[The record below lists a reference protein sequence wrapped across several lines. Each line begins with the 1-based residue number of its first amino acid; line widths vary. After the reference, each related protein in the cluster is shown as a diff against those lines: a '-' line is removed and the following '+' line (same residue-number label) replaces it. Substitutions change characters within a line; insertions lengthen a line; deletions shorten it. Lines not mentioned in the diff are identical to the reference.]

1 MLRWLLVTLALAVS
15 VLVFT
20 NPLKFQRE
28 PSDALSW
35 QCRAHAWVRAPDMVP
50 GDVIAGD
57 VRIKLNGP
65 CADAESYGLGLR
77 YKEKI
82 FWRLS
87 PQTKYTNID
96 STLDAFRHRMP
107 FQNFG
112 NPIYNE
118 MQFRALEW
126 QDKSLPR
133 SVHEEERIAF
143 EIKTPLV
150 GAKGGGPLPRSFT
163 SPFGILVPNTNYPP
177 GLDYRRSVWR
187 YIGNADAIYSESIY
201 EYFVEIRFSNGTI
214 SEIPA
219 GVTAFTPFH
228 LSTEDEI
235 SSFNVSLAPA
245 GLSSNSQPCKRS
257 VDRLRSN
264 YTVEVSF
271 PEGAHID
278 QNSSLNIK
286 ATVHRTGYTNR
297 TDIPAELCAF
307 PASSAEWHPQELKS
321 RSQTFTPF
329 LEALVPSIVSSM
341 VPSME
346 QSRRFP
352 VPPPPSH
359 SLCREIKFAV
369 APSNLTHEGHISSTS
384 SEPLSLSLPLGHNF
398 VHEFSTYYQ
407 TLGHR
412 VILDLRVKPDPSEP
426 WEHEFEKERWE
437 RQTAGMDETDFDWV
451 PWLSPVQTRRRYLD
465 GHARLPVVPMQNQRP
480 VPAHYLSDEARQ
492 PAFVSVSDIADL
504 RSMTPQERDLLTPF
518 TQPFIRVFAK
528 GEELLNRY
536 FTDCIGQPIYVGDT
550 WLNKVLSVAAEG

>member
-1 MLRWLLVTLALAVS
+1 
-15 VLVFT
+15 
-20 NPLKFQRE
+20 
-28 PSDALSW
+28 
-35 QCRAHAWVRAPDMVP
+35 MVP

-87 PQTKYTNID
+87 PHTKYSTMH

-112 NPIYNE
+112 NLIYNE
-118 MQFRALEW
+118 MQFRTLEW
-126 QDKSLPR
+126 QDKGLPR

-150 GAKGGGPLPRSFT
+150 GINGADPLPRNFT

-228 LSTEDEI
+228 LSTEDET
-235 SSFNVSLAPA
+235 SSVNVSLAPA
-245 GLSSNSQPCKRS
+245 GLGSNSQSCKRS

-278 QNSSLNIK
+278 QISENS
-286 ATVHRTGYTNR
+286 
-297 TDIPAELCAF
+297 
-307 PASSAEWHPQELKS
+307 QELKS

-346 QSRRFP
+346 QSRRFA

-359 SLCREIKFAV
+359 SSCREIKFAV
-369 APSNLTHEGHISSTS
+369 TPSDLTHKGHISSTS
-384 SEPLSLSLPLGHNF
+384 SKPLSLSLPLGHNF

-407 TLGHR
+407 KLGHR

-437 RQTAGMDETDFDWV
+437 RQTVGMDETNFDWV

-465 GHARLPVVPMQNQRP
+465 GHARLPVVSMQNQRP
-480 VPAHYLSDEARQ
+480 VPVHYLSDEARQ
-492 PAFVSVSDIADL
+492 PVFVNVSDIADL
-504 RSMTPQERDLLTPF
+504 RSMTPEERDLLTPF

-550 WLNKVLSVAAEG
+550 WLNKVLSVAVEGQHESEMDGLLDVQ